1 MISPKIRVATIFVIC
16 FHACGC
22 SNIPLLWQWDCWFC
36 LYPTVRSSSFQGFC
50 LNPMF
55 HGLSLLCFPTLVLTW
70 KTAKIYGE
78 VQTFN
83 KNYVILPKCNLFIA
97 TSKFL
102 SKVVFDFFLN
112 WVIRLQIFFLKSH
125 TCQDVERLYL
135 IGTHRVLSICMEE
148 QNSFKHFKASLL
160 LM

>member
-1 MISPKIRVATIFVIC
+1 MAYFVFIQQSGAVL
-16 FHACGC
+16 FRDSA
-22 SNIPLLWQWDCWFC
+22 
-36 LYPTVRSSSFQGFC
+36 
-50 LNPMF
+50 
-55 HGLSLLCFPTLVLTW
+55 LVLRLMGIHFSAYQHCFLHEKQRRNMGRYKLLT
-70 KTAKIYGE
+70 TEPRYA
-78 VQTFN
+78 
-83 KNYVILPKCNLFIA
+83 ILPKYNLFVA

-112 WVIRLQIFFLKSH
+112 CVIHLQIFFLKSH

-135 IGTHRVLSICMEE
+135 IGIHRVLSVCMEE

>member
-1 MISPKIRVATIFVIC
+1 MACFVLIQQSGAVLFKDSALILCLTGIHFSAYQHC
-16 FHACGC
+16 FLHEKQQRSIGRYR
-22 SNIPLLWQWDCWFC
+22 LLTTEPR
-36 LYPTVRSSSFQGFC
+36 Y
-50 LNPMF
+50 
-55 HGLSLLCFPTLVLTW
+55 
-70 KTAKIYGE
+70 A
-78 VQTFN
+78 
-83 KNYVILPKCNLFIA
+83 ILPKNNLFIA

-112 WVIRLQIFFLKSH
+112 WVIHLKIFFLKSH

-135 IGTHRVLSICMEE
+135 IGIHRVLSVCMEE